1 LTQKAVLQ
9 ERREP
14 LLDLAAG
21 VEKLVRIDAKSGSG
35 RRARFASRATT
46 RFCFMSNLRCLRL

>member
-1 LTQKAVLQ
+1 VLQ

-21 VEKLVRIDAKSGSG
+21 VEKLVRIDAKTGSG
-35 RRARFASRATT
+35 RR
-46 RFCFMSNLRCLRL
+46 FCFISNLWCLRL

>member
-1 LTQKAVLQ
+1 VLQ

-21 VEKLVRIDAKSGSG
+21 VEKLVRIDAKKSG
-35 RRARFASRATT
+35 RRARFASRA
-46 RFCFMSNLRCLRL
+46 SNKFFFIGTSGA